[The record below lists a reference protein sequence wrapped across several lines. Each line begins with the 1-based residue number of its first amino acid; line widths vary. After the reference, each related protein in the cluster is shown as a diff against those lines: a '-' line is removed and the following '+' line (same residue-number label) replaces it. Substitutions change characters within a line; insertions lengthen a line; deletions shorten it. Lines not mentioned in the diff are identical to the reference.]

1 MIRKSYMKLIY
12 IVLTFLCSSIV
23 CKAQDDEIVAIKQ
36 TINNL
41 FEGMRKSD
49 TSLLRSAFCEGAIM
63 QSVNKNQDGVVTI
76 QSEPL
81 DSFIYFIAKPHSL
94 LYDERITFDLIK
106 VDNDLA
112 IAWTPYKFYLGE
124 KFSHCGVDS
133 YQLVKIKGVWKIQY
147 LIDTRR
153 KEKCL

>member
-1 MIRKSYMKLIY
+1 MKLIY
-12 IVLTFLCSSIV
+12 IVLTFLCSSII
-23 CKAQDDEIVAIKQ
+23 CQAQDDEIVAIKQ

-49 TSLLRSAFCEGAIM
+49 TSLLRSAFSEGAIM
-63 QSVNKNQDGVVTI
+63 QSVNKNQDGIVTI
-76 QSEPL
+76 KTEPL

-133 YQLVKIKGVWKIQY
+133 YQLVKIKGIWKIQY

>member
-1 MIRKSYMKLIY
+1 MKLIY

-49 TSLLRSAFCEGAIM
+49 TSLLRSAFSEGAIM

-112 IAWTPYKFYLGE
+112 SAWTPYKFYLGE

-133 YQLVKIKGVWKIQY
+133 YQLVKIKGIWKIQY

>member
-1 MIRKSYMKLIY
+1 MKLIY
-12 IVLTFLCSSIV
+12 IVLTFLCSSTV
-23 CKAQDDEIVAIKQ
+23 CQAQDDEIVAIKQ

-49 TSLLRSAFCEGAIM
+49 TSLLRSAFSEGAIM
-63 QSVNKNQDGVVTI
+63 QSVNKNQDGIVTI

-133 YQLVKIKGVWKIQY
+133 YQLVKIKGIWKIQY

>member
-1 MIRKSYMKLIY
+1 MKLIY

-23 CKAQDDEIVAIKQ
+23 CKAQDDEIVAIKL

-49 TSLLRSAFCEGAIM
+49 TSLLRSAFSEGAIM

-133 YQLVKIKGVWKIQY
+133 YQLVKIKGIWKIQY

>member
-1 MIRKSYMKLIY
+1 MKLIY

-49 TSLLRSAFCEGAIM
+49 TSLLRSAFSEGAIM

-81 DSFIYFIAKPHSL
+81 DSFIYLIARPHSVI
-94 LYDERITFDLIK
+94 YDERITFDVIK
-106 VDNDLA
+106 VDNELA
-112 IAWTPYKFYLGE
+112 LAWTPYKFYLGE

>member
-1 MIRKSYMKLIY
+1 MKSIY
-12 IVLTFLCSSIV
+12 IVLTFLFFVTYSQ
-23 CKAQDDEIVAIKQ
+23 AQENEVLAIKQ

-49 TSLLRSAFCEGAIM
+49 TAMLRSAFANNAIM
-63 QSVNKNQDGVVTI
+63 QSVNKNHEGKVTI

-94 LYDERITFDLIK
+94 IYDERITFDLIK
-106 VDNDLA
+106 VDQELA
-112 IAWTPYKFYLGE
+112 IAWTPYKFYLGD

-133 YQLVKIKGVWKIQY
+133 YQLVKINGIWKIQY

-153 KEKCL
+153 KDCGNTKKD

>member
-1 MIRKSYMKLIY
+1 MKLIY

-49 TSLLRSAFCEGAIM
+49 TSLLRSAFSEGAIM

-147 LIDTRR
+147 FIDTRR

>member
-1 MIRKSYMKLIY
+1 MKLIY
-12 IVLTFLCSSIV
+12 IVLTFLCSSII
-23 CKAQDDEIVAIKQ
+23 CQAQDDEIVAIKQ

-49 TSLLRSAFCEGAIM
+49 TSLLRSAFSEGAIM
-63 QSVNKNQDGVVTI
+63 QSVNKNQDGIVTI

-133 YQLVKIKGVWKIQY
+133 YQLVKIKGIWKIQY

>member
-1 MIRKSYMKLIY
+1 MKLIY

-49 TSLLRSAFCEGAIM
+49 TSLLRSAFSEGAIM

-81 DSFIYFIAKPHSL
+81 DSFIYLIAKPHSL
-94 LYDERITFDLIK
+94 IYDERITFDLIK
-106 VDNDLA
+106 VDNELA

-133 YQLVKIKGVWKIQY
+133 YQLVKIKGIWKIQY

>member
-1 MIRKSYMKLIY
+1 MKLIY

-49 TSLLRSAFCEGAIM
+49 TSLLRSAFSEGAIM

-76 QSEPL
+76 QTEPL
-81 DSFIYFIAKPHSL
+81 DSFIYLIARPHSVI
-94 LYDERITFDLIK
+94 YDERITFDLIK

>member
-1 MIRKSYMKLIY
+1 MKLIY

-49 TSLLRSAFCEGAIM
+49 TSLLRSAFSEGAIM

-81 DSFIYFIAKPHSL
+81 DSFIYLIARPHSVI
-94 LYDERITFDLIK
+94 YDERITFDLIK

-147 LIDTRR
+147 IIDTRR

>member
-1 MIRKSYMKLIY
+1 MKLIY

-23 CKAQDDEIVAIKQ
+23 CKAQDDEIVTIKQ

-49 TSLLRSAFCEGAIM
+49 TSLLRSAFSEGAIM

-112 IAWTPYKFYLGE
+112 VAWTPYKFYLGE

-133 YQLVKIKGVWKIQY
+133 YQLVKIKGIWKIQY

>member
-1 MIRKSYMKLIY
+1 MKLIY

-23 CKAQDDEIVAIKQ
+23 CKAQDDEIVGIKQ

-49 TSLLRSAFCEGAIM
+49 TSLLRSAFSEGAIM

-112 IAWTPYKFYLGE
+112 SAWTPYKFYLGE

-133 YQLVKIKGVWKIQY
+133 YQLVKIKGIWKIQY